1 MGFRLSP
8 RTTASLI
15 HVFDIVHFEFT
26 YTIIS
31 NICLSFFT
39 ETEEEIAAPLYLNE
53 NHLNNRIARSIDPYS
68 YYWNDL
74 KRGDPSHL
82 LRFAKRSGG
91 MDDHMLRFAK
101 KSGDDHFLRFA
112 KSGMDDHMLRFAKK
126 SAGDDHF
133 LRFAKGGMDDHMLR
147 FAKSGM
153 DDHMLRFAK
162 KNSMDNHFLRFARNY
177 NDHMLRFAKSGMD
190 DHMLRFAKKDDP
202 EMAEQAIEETDG
214 GKMDLAK
221 RWYYTRGARGQMND
235 HMLRFA

>member
-1 MGFRLSP
+1 MYGFDG
-8 RTTASLI
+8 I
-15 HVFDIVHFEFT
+15 KHGVIVL
-26 YTIIS
+26 YL
-31 NICLSFFT
+31 CLGIVRFIRANESDA
-39 ETEEEIAAPLYLNE
+39 EEEIAAPLYLNE

-91 MDDHMLRFAK
+91 MNDHMLRFAK
-101 KSGDDHFLRFA
+101 KSVGDDHFLRFA
-112 KSGMDDHMLRFAKK
+112 KSSGMDDHMLRFAKK
-126 SAGDDHF
+126 RSQGDDHF

-162 KNSMDNHFLRFARNY
+162 KSNMDDHFLRFAKHY
-177 NDHMLRFAKSGMD
+177 D
-190 DHMLRFAKKDDP
+190 DHLLRFAKKDDP
-202 EMAEQAIEETDG
+202 EMAVELPEVEESNDDDDS
-214 GKMDLAK
+214 KMDLAK
-221 RWYYTRGARGQMND
+221 RWYYTRGSRGQMND

>member
-1 MGFRLSP
+1 MGNP
-8 RTTASLI
+8 
-15 HVFDIVHFEFT
+15 H
-26 YTIIS
+26 
-31 NICLSFFT
+31 LSFLLNQSHVWFRWNQT
-39 ETEEEIAAPLYLNE
+39 WCNCLYLCLGIVRFIRANESETEEEIAAPLYLNE

-147 FAKSGM
+147 FAKSGGM

-162 KNSMDNHFLRFARNY
+162 NNY

-190 DHMLRFAKKDDP
+190 DHMLRFA
-202 EMAEQAIEETDG
+202 
-214 GKMDLAK
+214 
-221 RWYYTRGARGQMND
+221 
-235 HMLRFA
+235 

>member
-1 MGFRLSP
+1 MGNP
-8 RTTASLI
+8 
-15 HVFDIVHFEFT
+15 H
-26 YTIIS
+26 
-31 NICLSFFT
+31 LSFLLNQSHVWFRWNQT
-39 ETEEEIAAPLYLNE
+39 WCNCLYLCLGIVRFIRANESETEEEIAAPLYLNE

-112 KSGMDDHMLRFAKK
+112 KSGMDDHMLRFAK
-126 SAGDDHF
+126 
-133 LRFAKGGMDDHMLR
+133 
-147 FAKSGM
+147 SGM

-202 EMAEQAIEETDG
+202 EMAEQAIE
-214 GKMDLAK
+214 
-221 RWYYTRGARGQMND
+221 
-235 HMLRFA
+235 